1 MKSCV
6 LSYVDFAYL
15 LQMSRS
21 QHSLYGTSV
30 TPTQLNESEKDPTEE
45 FRCQRS
51 KNVAV
56 TGCVE
61 DQLLLSSVP
70 TLTPPPPH
78 P

>member
-6 LSYVDFAYL
+6 LSYIDFAYL

-21 QHSLYGTSV
+21 QHFFFCQHSLYGTSV
-30 TPTQLNESEKDPTEE
+30 IPIQLNESEKDPTEE

-56 TGCVE
+56 TGCVQ
-61 DQLLLSSVP
+61 DQLLLSSVQ
-70 TLTPPPPH
+70 H
-78 P
+78 